1 MPRAC
6 WKSPAPIAPE
16 SGNSRL
22 GGIVVQD
29 MKSANLPIP
38 EIGAIALT
46 RGILG
51 AGIGL
56 LAANRVRPSVRRKIG
71 IPLLL
76 IGAVS
81 TIPLVY
87 DVIRRSREN

>member
-1 MPRAC
+1 
-6 WKSPAPIAPE
+6 
-16 SGNSRL
+16 
-22 GGIVVQD
+22 
-29 MKSANLPIP
+29 MKTANLPIP

-46 RGILG
+46 RGLLG

-56 LAANRVRPSVRRKIG
+56 LAANRIRPRMRRKLG

-76 IGAVS
+76 VGAIS

-87 DVIRRSREN
+87 DVLRRSNKP

>member
-1 MPRAC
+1 
-6 WKSPAPIAPE
+6 
-16 SGNSRL
+16 
-22 GGIVVQD
+22 

-46 RGILG
+46 RGLLG

-56 LAANRVRPSVRRKIG
+56 LVANRIRPRMRRQFG
-71 IPLLL
+71 IPLLVV
-76 IGAVS
+76 GVVS

-87 DVIRRSREN
+87 DVFRRAKES